1 MFVRCPHCHVPVET
15 IRDEVWTD
23 LVCPVCGSSFS
34 LVSEGTTRTHQ
45 AGTRV
50 LDHFELVQE
59 VGIGRFGSVWKARD
73 TKLDRIVAIKIP
85 RQGRLDSRQT
95 EQFLRD
101 ARAAAQLKHPH
112 IVAVHEVGRD
122 DDTLYIVSDFI
133 QGANLKEWL
142 TGKRLSVREAAQIV
156 AKIAQAL
163 HHAHEAGVVH
173 RDLKPS
179 NIMVDL
185 AGEPHV
191 IDFGLARRT
200 SDDVTL
206 TTEGQVLGTPAYMS
220 PEQARGEGHDADRR
234 SDIYSLG
241 VILFELLTG
250 EWPFRGDTQM
260 LVVQILRDEP
270 PSPRKLNA
278 RVPRDLETIALKCL
292 QKDPMWRYQTGQELA
307 DDLNRYLDGKPI
319 HARPVGGVERAW
331 RWAQRNRLATALS
344 AATIAALSI
353 ALVVAGVAYLRTS
366 AALNRESLAL
376 AESEENFRKAQQ
388 VVDKYFITI
397 SESRLLDQPG
407 LQPLRKELLDEALEY
422 YERFRSERSDNPRI
436 KAEVAAAYVRL
447 SQMHMVLGD
456 ADQALDS
463 LEIGLNLVDELAE
476 GQEDF
481 AQFQSLAAGV
491 YRGPR
496 YDRRNSALPSNP
508 KRALTLLK
516 RGSARWEQLVAQ
528 HPSTG
533 FQRDLAGFYLN
544 LGQTSLITGDIAGA
558 IDYTGKSLG
567 IWEQLVAEHP
577 KQVEYGEELAIATSD
592 FGDFHEKAQ
601 RPDEAKAIYVRGL
614 EQCPDNARLT
624 GCLARL
630 LANHPDSAKR
640 EPERAVELASKATDS
655 HPRDAE
661 LWNTRGVAEYRAGH
675 WKEAIAAL
683 TKSMDLRSDGDAYD
697 WYFLAMAHQMTGNPD
712 EARRRFEQATNW
724 AKDPRTRYLLSPLC
738 AEAAGVVGLPVP
750 KAP

>member
-15 IRDEVWTD
+15 VREEVWTD

-34 LVSEGTTRTHQ
+34 LVTEGSTRTHH
-45 AGTRV
+45 AGTRI

-73 TKLDRIVAIKIP
+73 TKLDRTVAIKIP
-85 RQGRLDSRQT
+85 RQGGLDSHQT

-101 ARAAAQLKHPH
+101 ARASAQLKHPH
-112 IVAVHEVGRD
+112 IVGVHEVGRD

-142 TGKRLSVREAAQIV
+142 TGKRLSVREAAQLV
-156 AKIAQAL
+156 VKIARAL

-278 RVPRDLETIALKCL
+278 RVPRDLETITLKCL
-292 QKDPMWRYQTGQELA
+292 QKDPLRRYQTALELA
-307 DDLNRYLDGKPI
+307 DDLCRCLAGEPI
-319 HARPVGGVERAW
+319 RARPVGGAERAW
-331 RWAQRNRLATALS
+331 RWTQRNRLASALA

-366 AALNRESLAL
+366 AALKRESRAL

-388 VVDKYFITI
+388 VVDKYFTSI
-397 SESRLLDQPG
+397 SENRLLDQPG
-407 LQPLRKELLDEALEY
+407 LQPLRKELLDEALKY
-422 YERFRSERSDNPRI
+422 YEQFRTEHLDDPRI

-447 SQMHMVLGD
+447 SQMQMVLGN
-456 ADQALDS
+456 ADQALGS
-463 LEIGLNLVDELAE
+463 LEIGLNLVDELA
-476 GQEDF
+476 QDHQDF
-481 AQFQSLAAGV
+481 GQFQSLSAGV

-496 YDRRNSALPSNP
+496 YDRRNSAVPSDP
-508 KRALTLLK
+508 KRGLELLK
-516 RGSARWEQLVAQ
+516 RGSARWEQLVAR
-528 HPSTG
+528 HSAPG
-533 FQRDLAGFYLN
+533 FQRDLAGFYFN
-544 LGQTSLITGDIAGA
+544 LGQVSVVTGDIAGA
-558 IDYTGKSLG
+558 IEYTGKSRR
-567 IWEQLVAEHP
+567 IWEKLVSDYP
-577 KQVEYGEELAIATSD
+577 KQTDYCEELAIATSD

-601 RPDEAKAIYVRGL
+601 RPDEARAIYVRGL

-630 LANHPDSAKR
+630 LANHPDAAKR
-640 EPERAVELASKATDS
+640 EPQRAVELARRATEL

-661 LWNTRGVAEYRAGH
+661 LWNTLGVAHYRAGH
-675 WKEAIAAL
+675 WSESIAAL
-683 TKSMDLRSDGDAYD
+683 AKSMELRSDGDAYD
-697 WYFLAMAHQMTGNPD
+697 WYFMAMAEQKSGHPD
-712 EARRRFEQATNW
+712 EARRWYKKATTW
-724 AKDPRTRYLLSPLC
+724 AQDPRTRYLLAPLC
-738 AEAAGVVGLPVP
+738 TEAASVVGLPVP
-750 KAP
+750 QSP